1 MKFQK
6 SGDQDGF
13 IGDFS
18 AKTKLTTETYQLKVK
33 TEPGA
38 ALFEVSITYDIK
50 KNSFVTKVSL
60 LYLYYLYYIYFT
72 IYKYQ

>member
-18 AKTKLTTETYQLKVK
+18 AKTKLTIETYQLKVK

-60 LYLYYLYYIYFT
+60 LFILFILYIFYYL
-72 IYKYQ
+72 